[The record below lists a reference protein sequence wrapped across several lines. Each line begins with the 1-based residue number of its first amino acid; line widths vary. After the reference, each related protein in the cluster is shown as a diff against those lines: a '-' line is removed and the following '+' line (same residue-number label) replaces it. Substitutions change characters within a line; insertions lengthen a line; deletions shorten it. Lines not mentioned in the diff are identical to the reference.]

1 MPVRRRKTFL
11 SLEKSSC
18 SLNFMGKILDLQ
30 KPKAKLPLILA
41 GPRFQYALCIRS
53 VYNLIPSKEI
63 YSRQEKLQHYKML
76 VCTYK
81 VN

>member
-1 MPVRRRKTFL
+1 
-11 SLEKSSC
+11 
-18 SLNFMGKILDLQ
+18 MGKILDLQ
-30 KPKAKLPLILA
+30 KPKARLPLVLG
-41 GPRFQYALCIRS
+41 GPRFQYALYILGMYS
-53 VYNLIPSKEI
+53 LIPSKEI